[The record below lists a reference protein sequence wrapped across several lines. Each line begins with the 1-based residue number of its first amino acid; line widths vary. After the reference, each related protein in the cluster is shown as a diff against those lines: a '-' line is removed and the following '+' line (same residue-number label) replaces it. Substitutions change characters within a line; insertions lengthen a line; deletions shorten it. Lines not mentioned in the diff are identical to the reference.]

1 MLVAGPGSGKTATMT
16 ERIRRMIL
24 ETRIPSGKIL
34 VITFSR
40 AAAAEMESRFR
51 KRMAPLKADAVFGT
65 FHSVFLHLMK
75 NYYGCRF
82 SFQLCDEACRRQIL
96 KDILLQNGYPFI
108 IKDLIDAVLLDI
120 TLRKNSNTFQKDISS
135 EKQEDFQRI
144 YLEYERC
151 LRKQGWMDFDD
162 ILLLMQQSLTYDP
175 AFLRYCRARFDYILI
190 DEFQDINAVQFS
202 IVRML
207 AAEHRNLFVVGDED
221 QSIYGFRGSRP
232 QIMLDFAKYFHDCRQ
247 IALSK
252 NYRSGTRIVEASK
265 ALIVNNKK
273 RFAKQMDP
281 ANPFPGE
288 VQLLEYKDREMQNA
302 AMAAYLKSHAQESCA
317 VLCRTN
323 QLKQYYAFRL
333 KNIGDRLSF
342 LTMHEAKGLE
352 FDHVWIPEANNG
364 IYPYRHRQEDS
375 FDTEEER
382 RIFYVGMTR
391 AAKCLMISSFS
402 EGNRGKLQKSIY
414 LSEICK
420 KDRNSF
426 YVQKR
431 HKMI

>member
-24 ETRIPSGKIL
+24 EARIPSGKIL

-51 KRMAPLKADAVFGT
+51 KKMAQQETEVVFGT

-75 NYYGCRF
+75 NYYGSRF
-82 SFQLCDEACRRQIL
+82 SFRLCDEACRQQML

-108 IKDLIDAVLLDI
+108 IKDLLDAVLLDI
-120 TLRKNSNTFQKDISS
+120 SLRKNTDMSQYQTS
-135 EKQEDFQRI
+135 EGKQEDFQRI

-151 LRKQGWMDFDD
+151 LRKKGLMDFDD

-175 AFLRYCRARFDYILI
+175 AFLRYCRTRFDYILI

-232 QIMLDFAKYFHDCRQ
+232 QIMLDFPKYFPGCRQ

-281 ANPFPGE
+281 ANSFSGE
-288 VQLLEYKDREMQNA
+288 VQLLEYKDREMENA
-302 AMAAYLKSHAQESCA
+302 AMDTYFQAHTKESCA

-323 QLKQYYAFRL
+323 QLKQYYGFRL
-333 KNIGDRLSF
+333 KNVGNSLSF

-352 FDHVWIPEANNG
+352 FDHVWIPEANDG
-364 IYPYRHRQEDS
+364 IYPYRHGEGS
-375 FDTEEER
+375 FDAEEER

-402 EGNRGKLQKSIY
+402 KGNRGKLQKSIY